1 MKKSNPYEIER
12 TERRISAASSIAMCA
27 LTVIAQIAVTLLLAV
42 FLRDKATIVYVVLEW
57 IGAAAAIWVYRRPG
71 SPSYKLAWMCLLLAL
86 PVSGML
92 LFCLLVATVTGLSA
106 TGWADSLFLIT
117 GTEDEAAIIL
127 DPPAEGGPGPLF
139 PNGLRLQRQ
148 PGLRHHLAGRHHRHR
163 PA

>member
-71 SPSYKLAWMCLLLAL
+71 SPSYKLAWMCLLLA
-86 PVSGML
+86 VRGFCCSSSG
-92 LFCLLVATVTGLSA
+92 A
-106 TGWADSLFLIT
+106 
-117 GTEDEAAIIL
+117 
-127 DPPAEGGPGPLF
+127 GPIRPK
-139 PNGLRLQRQ
+139 
-148 PGLRHHLAGRHHRHR
+148 ASVCGR
-163 PA
+163 